1 MAVRLR
7 INANIAVDE
16 QIELRCVKQM
26 VLELLFLFF
35 LIAGLCA
42 LAYRGAIHEFQILHK
57 DYDEEHNW
65 SELLGEEL
73 PLVVRGL
80 PKSWLGGWTYKQ
92 THKKT
97 WVTVVRAGTNNKKF
111 KTTWSNW
118 LSTPAPRPFPEESMK
133 EIAAVSRLD
142 HAFSNWTADGF
153 RRWSYLPS
161 GTPTPF
167 VLSDPQFIGVQ
178 KATAEQTVITATDG
192 APLELWIAHE
202 GAIPANVA
210 DDLAGKDPWTQTT
223 ADIPWIGEVKYVEIK
238 LRPGN
243 AVVLPKHWW
252 WALRPAAPAPA
263 QQQQQQQQQQE
274 DAWFWVAAL
283 HTPVSWI
290 ATNLK
295 GTKIV
300 VT

>member
-1 MAVRLR
+1 
-7 INANIAVDE
+7 
-16 QIELRCVKQM
+16 M

-42 LAYRGAIHEFQILHK
+42 LAYRGAIHEFQILQK

-80 PKSWLGGWTYKQ
+80 PKSWLGGWTAKH
-92 THKKT
+92 TGKKT
-97 WVTVVRAGTNNKKF
+97 WLTVVRNGGKKF
-111 KTTWSNW
+111 KTTWTNW
-118 LSTPAPRPFPEESMK
+118 LTTPAPRPQPESMK

-161 GTPTPF
+161 SLPTPF
-167 VLSDPQFIGVQ
+167 VLSEPQYIGVQ

-252 WALRPAAPAPA
+252 WSIRPAASEEKEPH
-263 QQQQQQQQQQE
+263 
-274 DAWFWVAAL
+274 DSWFWVGTL

-290 ATNLK
+290 ATKLK
-295 GTKIV
+295 GTEIR

>member
-1 MAVRLR
+1 
-7 INANIAVDE
+7 
-16 QIELRCVKQM
+16 M
-26 VLELLFLFF
+26 VLEVLFLFF

-42 LAYRGAIHEFQILHK
+42 LAYRGAIHEFQILQK

-73 PLVVRGL
+73 PLVIRGL
-80 PKSWLGGWTYKQ
+80 PKSWLGGWTHKH
-92 THKKT
+92 TSKKT
-97 WVTVVRAGTNNKKF
+97 WLLHVRTGSNNNNKNNKKF
-111 KTTWSNW
+111 KTTWTNW
-118 LSTPAPRPFPEESMK
+118 LSTPAPRPLPESMK

-153 RRWSYLPS
+153 RRWSYIPS
-161 GTPTPF
+161 GAPTPF
-167 VLSDPQFIGVQ
+167 VLSEPQFIGVQ

-223 ADIPWIGEVKYVEIK
+223 ADIPWIGEVKYIEIK

-252 WALRPAAPAPA
+252 WSIRPAATG
-263 QQQQQQQQQQE
+263 QE
-274 DAWFWVAAL
+274 ETRDAWFWVSML

-295 GTKIV
+295 GGA
-300 VT
+300 VTATSV